1 MPQEKDPFNLPGGK
15 TLEELLAEYAKA
27 HSKPTEWPLPEPVPS
42 LIGQSNQDQF
52 STFING
58 LLNFLNV
65 NADKLQPES
74 QLPAMTQKPKETMRA
89 KKFNEEF
96 EGID

>member
-1 MPQEKDPFNLPGGK
+1 MPQEQDSFTLPGGK
-15 TLEELLAEYAKA
+15 TLEELLAEYKKA
-27 HSKPTEWPLPEPVPS
+27 HSKQAEWPLPEPVPG

-65 NADKLQPES
+65 NADQLQPEAS
-74 QLPAMTQKPKETMRA
+74 LPPLTAQPQEKMRV
-89 KKFNEEF
+89 KRFNEEF